1 MLFLASKLAVKAF
14 IRTIIPYGKCPE
26 QKKNKEKQVAEIMIT
41 LHYKLLKLTI
51 NY

>member
-26 QKKNKEKQVAEIMIT
+26 QKKNLNHIVKNIKKKSEVKQVK
-41 LHYKLLKLTI
+41 YFS
-51 NY
+51 